1 MAEKTQKKGNR
12 LILPLPGNEGFA
24 RRLADAGDWE
34 LGALETRRFPDG
46 ETYVR
51 ILSDVKE
58 KAVDLVCTLAR
69 PDDGFL
75 RSIFT
80 ADAARDL
87 GARQVNLIAPYLSY
101 MRQDRRFQ
109 AGEAVTSKSFA
120 RLVSSSFDRLVTVD
134 PHLHRYAALSALYT
148 IPTDTLHA
156 APLLADWIAAE
167 VEKPLIVGPDEES
180 EQWVSAIAERVG
192 APHAV
197 LRKIRHGDRNVDIAL
212 PDLSEWRGRTPV
224 LADDIA
230 ASGHTLIEAARQLHA
245 YVTLNSK
252 TRPSHMDLRDVAWK
266 GVDQISKGG
275 YHGTRFT
282 GTEQGVIVD
291 SVISE
296 KWPNGYHQR
305 SVLKLKKP
313 LKKDFPQHGN
323 NVNSFRSGECEVSFD
338 NATRKVFW
346 NVSENNHAVDDA
358 RESALGK
365 ALLTSSA

>member
-1 MAEKTQKKGNR
+1 MSRYEWEKGEFIIPSAEWASFKAAIR
-12 LILPLPGNEGFA
+12 
-24 RRLADAGDWE
+24 DA
-34 LGALETRRFPDG
+34 
-46 ETYVR
+46 VN
-51 ILSDVKE
+51 KQN
-58 KAVDLVCTLAR
+58 
-69 PDDGFL
+69 
-75 RSIFT
+75 
-80 ADAARDL
+80 AA
-87 GARQVNLIAPYLSY
+87 
-101 MRQDRRFQ
+101 MF
-109 AGEAVTSKSFA
+109 
-120 RLVSSSFDRLVTVD
+120 
-134 PHLHRYAALSALYT
+134 
-148 IPTDTLHA
+148 
-156 APLLADWIAAE
+156 
-167 VEKPLIVGPDEES
+167 
-180 EQWVSAIAERVG
+180 
-192 APHAV
+192 
-197 LRKIRHGDRNVDIAL
+197 
-212 PDLSEWRGRTPV
+212 
-224 LADDIA
+224 
-230 ASGHTLIEAARQLHA
+230 EAARQLHA

-365 ALLTSSA
+365 ALFARLGKVAWTRGTGGSVYGNDEYNQDAGRYGAGGGASYTKERFGPDVPKPAPTRDPWGGRPFRRF